1 MEEYIN
7 IFGILNKIQKA
18 VAMKKKI
25 NKFNYVKITIIILPS
40 SKDII
45 FKKWSITEWRKV
57 FATQIADKGILS
69 RLFMIRKKTKKSD
82 NQRVKPVRLK
92 RTFHKEE
99 TKLLINIR

>member
-45 FKKWSITEWRKV
+45 FKK
-57 FATQIADKGILS
+57 
-69 RLFMIRKKTKKSD
+69 
-82 NQRVKPVRLK
+82 
-92 RTFHKEE
+92 
-99 TKLLINIR
+99 

>member
-1 MEEYIN
+1 MKGKAIKPLEDTMEEYIN

-45 FKKWSITEWRKV
+45 FKK
-57 FATQIADKGILS
+57 
-69 RLFMIRKKTKKSD
+69 
-82 NQRVKPVRLK
+82 
-92 RTFHKEE
+92 
-99 TKLLINIR
+99 